1 MAIPFDKEQ
10 RAKAKAEGLYL
21 VQISVDGK
29 HADAGGWAVTGTFTK
44 DMADELRELYM
55 KWAREDKL

>member
-1 MAIPFDKEQ
+1 MAIAVDKSQ
-10 RAKAKAEGLYL
+10 REKAKKEGLYL

-29 HADAGGWAVTGTFTK
+29 YVKEGGWAITGAFTK

-55 KWAREDKL
+55 KWAKAGKL